1 MLDFMIRPCTPIDA
15 ARVAELG
22 ARLFT
27 QAYGPTH
34 PEPELSRYL
43 ARSFDPEMVAE
54 QLRDPTVRMLIVED
68 LDGSALGYAHIRETI
83 GPPPNGVTGNR
94 PAEIVRFYIDAAWHG
109 AGLAQA
115 LMVSCETEARAM
127 RADVLWLSVWQ
138 EALRPQ
144 AFYRRAG
151 FEIVGTT
158 TFAFGERLDADYVM
172 AYPLPPAVTS

>member
-1 MLDFMIRPCTPIDA
+1 MRPFAIRPCTPIDA
-15 ARVAELG
+15 AHVAELA

-43 ARSFDPEMVAE
+43 ARSFDPETVAE
-54 QLRDPTVRMLIVED
+54 QLCDPTVRMLIVED
-68 LDGSALGYAHIRETI
+68 LDGNALGYAHIRETI
-83 GPPPNGVTGNR
+83 GPPPHGVPGSR
-94 PAEIVRFYIDAAWHG
+94 PAEIVRFYIDATRHG
-109 AGLAQA
+109 TGVAQA
-115 LMVSCETEARAM
+115 LMAACERETRAM
-127 RADVLWLSVWQ
+127 GADVLWLAVWQ

-144 AFYRRAG
+144 RFYRRAG

-172 AYPLPPAVTS
+172 ARVLLPAVTS

>member
-1 MLDFMIRPCTPIDA
+1 MPDYTIRPCTPIDA
-15 ARVAELG
+15 ERVAELG

-43 ARSFDPEMVAE
+43 ARSFDPGTVAE
-54 QLRDPTVRMLIVED
+54 QLRDPTVRVLVVED
-68 LDGSALGYAHIRETI
+68 LDGRALGYAHMRETI
-83 GPPPNGVTGNR
+83 GPPPHGVIGAR

-115 LMVSCETEARAM
+115 LLAACEGVARAM
-127 RADVLWLSVWQ
+127 GADVLWLSVWQ

-158 TFAFGERLDADYVM
+158 TFVFGERLDADYVV
-172 AYPLPPAVTS
+172 ARPLPPAVTS

>member
-15 ARVAELG
+15 ARVAELA

-43 ARSFDPEMVAE
+43 VRSFDVQTVAE
-54 QLRDPTVRMLIVED
+54 QLRDPTVRILIVED
-68 LDGSALGYAHIRETI
+68 LEGTALGYAHIRETI
-83 GPPPNGVTGNR
+83 GPPPHGVTGTR
-94 PAEIVRFYIDAAWHG
+94 PAEIVRFYVDAEWQG
-109 AGLAQA
+109 TGMAQA
-115 LMVSCETEARAM
+115 LMAACERETRAM
-127 RADVLWLSVWQ
+127 GAEVLWLSVWQ

-158 TFAFGERLDADYVM
+158 
-172 AYPLPPAVTS
+172 

>member
-1 MLDFMIRPCTPIDA
+1 MHDFMIRPCTPIDA
-15 ARVAELG
+15 DRVAALG

-43 ARSFDPEMVAE
+43 ARTFDPTTVAE
-54 QLRDPTVRMLIVED
+54 QLRDPTVRFLVVED
-68 LDGSALGYAHIRETI
+68 VDGVPVGYAHMRETI
-83 GPPPNGVTGNR
+83 GPPPHGVVGER
-94 PAEIVRFYIDAAWHG
+94 AAEIVRFYVDAAWHG
-109 AGLAQA
+109 AGVAQA
-115 LMVSCETEARAM
+115 LMAACEREARAM
-127 RADVLWLSVWQ
+127 GVAALWLSVWQ

-172 AYPLPPAVTS
+172 ARSLLPAVTS